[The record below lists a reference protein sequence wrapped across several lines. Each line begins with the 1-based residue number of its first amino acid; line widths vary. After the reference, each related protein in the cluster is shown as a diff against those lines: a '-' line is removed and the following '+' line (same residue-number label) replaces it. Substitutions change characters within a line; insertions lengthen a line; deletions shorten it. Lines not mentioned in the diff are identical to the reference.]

1 MLIRQFEPLTVE
13 IVKTVA
19 TALLDF
25 DRWLRW
31 VVQLGNLNI
40 FVTTLIRATKRHF
53 IYTSFSH
60 SSCNRSLVH

>member
-31 VVQLGNLNI
+31 VVQLGNLNV
-40 FVTTLIRATKRHF
+40 FVTTVIRATKGHF
-53 IYTSFSH
+53 FY
-60 SSCNRSLVH
+60 V